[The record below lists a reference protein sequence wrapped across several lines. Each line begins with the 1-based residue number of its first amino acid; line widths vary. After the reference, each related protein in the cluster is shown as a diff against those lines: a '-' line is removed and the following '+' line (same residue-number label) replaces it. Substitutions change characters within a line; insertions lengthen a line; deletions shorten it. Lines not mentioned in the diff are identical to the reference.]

1 MLLAVEIVVVS
12 VWAQVSIGFHS
23 KMKADYEGGFKRSVE
38 RIGSLRS
45 TRESV
50 VTILCHVS

>member
-1 MLLAVEIVVVS
+1 MLLALEIVVVS
-12 VWAQVSIGFHS
+12 VWAWVSIGFHS
-23 KMKADYEGGFKRSVE
+23 EMKADYEGGFKRSVE

-50 VTILCHVS
+50 ATILCHVS